1 MTESHS
7 RPDES
12 HSRQVILDRLRSHAV
27 APVPLPQIDPDL
39 LIRFDDPVA
48 QFTATAKSVGAT
60 VHRIGEPGEVVSR
73 LEELE
78 SFRQARQTASLVP
91 AAFTGNTSLAAMD
104 DPHELKD
111 LDWLVAQGE
120 FGVAENGAIWIPAID
135 VPHRVS
141 FFITQHLAI
150 VLPTTAI
157 VPHMHAAYERIGPG
171 IAENFGVFVSG
182 PSKTADIEQ
191 SLVLGAH
198 GCRTLTIFLCDS
210 P

>member
-1 MTESHS
+1 MT
-7 RPDES
+7 ES
-12 HSRQVILDRLRSHAV
+12 HSRQVILDRLRSRAV
-27 APVPLPQIDPDL
+27 DPVALPPIDANL
-39 LIRFDDPVA
+39 LIRFDDLVA
-48 QFTATAKSVGAT
+48 QFTAAATAVGAT
-60 VHRIGEPGEVVSR
+60 VHRVSRADEVGAR

-78 SFRQARQTASLVP
+78 SFREARVTASLAP
-91 AAFTGNTSLAAMD
+91 DAFTGNTSLAAVD

-120 FGVAENGAIWIPAID
+120 FGVAENGAIWMPATG

-150 VLPTTAI
+150 VLPAAAI
-157 VPHMHAAYERIGPG
+157 VPHMHAAYERIGSG
-171 IAENFGVFVSG
+171 ISKNFGVFISG

-198 GCRTLTIFLCDS
+198 GCRTLTIFLCDT

>member
-1 MTESHS
+1 MT
-7 RPDES
+7 ES

-27 APVPLPQIDPDL
+27 APVPLPRIDPDR
-39 LIRFDDPVA
+39 LIRFDDSVA
-48 QFTATAKSVGAT
+48 QFTATATAVGAT
-60 VHRIGEPGEVVSR
+60 VHRIGHPEEVVAR

-78 SFRQARQTASLVP
+78 AFRGARQTASLVP
-91 AAFTGNTSLAAMD
+91 TAFAGNTSLAAVD

-111 LDWLVAQGE
+111 LDWLIAKGE
-120 FGVAENGAIWIPAID
+120 FGVAENGAIWMSATG

-150 VLPTTAI
+150 VLPATAI

-171 IAENFGVFVSG
+171 IAENFGAFISG